1 MKNATEVTLK
11 LPSITVGDSNDET
24 NFFHKLFLTER
35 LFKVSNLCIALVN
48 NSLAKIKLSKTE
60 LSKILQ
66 SEEFFRRFLK
76 PLMKVCLMLMKNA
89 FKPSAKNRFYTTIL
103 TPTASAADPDI

>member
-24 NFFHKLFLTER
+24 NFFQKLFLTER
-35 LFKVSNLCIALVN
+35 QVSNLCIALVN
-48 NSLAKIKLSKTE
+48 NSLANIKLSKTE

-66 SEEFFRRFLK
+66 SGEFFRRLLK

-89 FKPSAKNRFYTTIL
+89 FKPSAKKRFYTTIL
-103 TPTASAADPDI
+103 TATASAADPDI